1 MNYNKLPQEL
11 IENKNF
17 GIYRLDKKEEEKNGH
32 KYDKKPI
39 NCTSKEGW
47 KSSPEALRDLDKAL
61 KDLDKASKGLKAL
74 DDCYGEPTRNTCGYL
89 LAYFLNGDGIHFL
102 DLDNIRN
109 DVQECKNKRVSE
121 DNLIRRVMS
130 LLGHTYTEYSSSEN
144 GVHIFF
150 RVEEKLPHKNK
161 AGDIE
166 LYDEKRGIALTG
178 NTLFGVSWP
187 VATISVETYK
197 QLIKMLGL
205 EKPKEKPRAAAAATP
220 KHYSTQVPNNWTEQD
235 AWNSLEHDN
244 KHGSLIADILRG
256 VTPYTALSTDHSDA
270 EKTVCNCLAYHTRG
284 DADMMYNMLINS
296 PLITN
301 KDMEKGHYTDYKG
314 LTLLEVRIIQGVN
327 YLREKP
333 NYSGWVA

>member
-1 MNYNKLPQEL
+1 MNYNKLPQGL
-11 IENKNF
+11 IENNNF
-17 GIYRLDKKEEEKNGH
+17 GVYRLEPKKEEEIKNGH
-32 KYDKKPI
+32 THDKKPI
-39 NCTSKEGW
+39 GCSTSWGW
-47 KSSPEALRDLDKAL
+47 KTFDAAL
-61 KDLDKASKGLKAL
+61 KDMYKQIAEEKDA
-74 DDCYGEPTRNTCGYL
+74 NIGYL
-89 LAYFLNGDGIHFL
+89 LAYFLNGDGIHCL

-109 DVQECKNKRVSE
+109 DVQECKNKRVSD

-130 LLGHTYTEYSSSEN
+130 LLGHTYTEYSSSGN

-150 RVEEKLPHKNK
+150 RVEEKLPHKDK
-161 AGDIE
+161 VGDIE

-187 VATISVETYK
+187 VATISIETYK

-205 EKPKEKPRAAAAATP
+205 EKPKEKPRAAAVTP
-220 KHYSTQVPNNWTEQD
+220 KRQSGRTNWTEQD

>member
-1 MNYNKLPQEL
+1 MNYNKLPQEM

-17 GIYRLDKKEEEKNGH
+17 GVYRLDKKEEEKNGH

-39 NCTSKEGW
+39 VGTSKEGW
-47 KSSPEALRDLDKAL
+47 KSLPEALNYLDKAL
-61 KDLDKASKGLKAL
+61 KDLPEASKGLKAL
-74 DDCYGEPTRNTCGYL
+74 DDCYGEPKRNTCGYL

-121 DNLIRRVMS
+121 DNLIRRVM
-130 LLGHTYTEYSSSEN
+130 LRLGHTYTEYSSSGN

-150 RVEEKLPHKNK
+150 KVDGEMDHKQR
-161 AGDIE
+161 GHDIE
-166 LYDEKRGIALTG
+166 LYEKDRGIALTG
-178 NTLFGVSWP
+178 DTLFGVSWP
-187 VATISVETYK
+187 VTTISIETYK

-205 EKPKEKPRAAAAATP
+205 EKPKEKPRATAAVTP
-220 KHYSTQVPNNWTEQD
+220 KRQSGRTNWTEQD

-244 KHGSLIADILRG
+244 RHGSLIADILRG

>member
-11 IENKNF
+11 IENNNF
-17 GIYRLDKKEEEKNGH
+17 GVYRLDKKEEEKNGH

-39 NCTSKEGW
+39 VGTSKEGW
-47 KSSPEALRDLDKAL
+47 KSLPEALRDLDKAS

-109 DVQECKNKRVSE
+109 DVQECKNKRVSD
-121 DNLIRRVMS
+121 DNIIRRVMS
-130 LLGHTYTEYSSSEN
+130 LLGHTYTEYSSSGN

-150 RVEEKLPHKNK
+150 RVEEKLPHKDK
-161 AGDIE
+161 VGDIE

-187 VATISVETYK
+187 VATISIETYK

-205 EKPKEKPRAAAAATP
+205 EKPKEKPRAAAAVTP
-220 KHYSTQVPNNWTEQD
+220 KRANLGERIGPN
-235 AWNSLEHDN
+235 
-244 KHGSLIADILRG
+244 K
-256 VTPYTALSTDHSDA
+256 
-270 EKTVCNCLAYHTRG
+270 TRG
-284 DADMMYNMLINS
+284 TA
-296 PLITN
+296 
-301 KDMEKGHYTDYKG
+301 
-314 LTLLEVRIIQGVN
+314 
-327 YLREKP
+327 
-333 NYSGWVA
+333 

>member
-17 GIYRLDKKEEEKNGH
+17 GVYRLDKKEEEKNGH

-39 NCTSKEGW
+39 VGTSKAGW
-47 KSSPEALRDLDKAL
+47 KSFPEALKAFYTL
-61 KDLDKASKGLKAL
+61 KMAAT
-74 DDCYGEPTRNTCGYL
+74 ECGFL
-89 LAYFLNGDGIHFL
+89 LAYYLGGDDGIHFL

-109 DVQECKNKRVSE
+109 DVQECENKRVSE
-121 DNLIRRVMS
+121 DNLIKRVM
-130 LLGHTYTEYSSSEN
+130 LMLGHTYTEYSSSGN

-150 RVEEKLPHKNK
+150 RVEEKLPHKDK
-161 AGDIE
+161 VGDIE

-187 VATISVETYK
+187 VATISIETYK

-235 AWNSLEHDN
+235 AWNTFYN
-244 KHGSLIADILRG
+244 KGDAGKRNEVIQYMNG
-256 VTPYTALSTDHSDA
+256 NYTDHSQALFD
-270 EKTVCNCLAYHTRG
+270 VCYSLVFPTRG
-284 DADMMYNMLINS
+284 DASMIYNMVVNTS
-296 PLITN
+296 VVTN
-301 KDMEKGHYTDYKG
+301 KDWEKGHNTKYKG
-314 LTLLEVRIIQGVN
+314 LTLLEVCILKAIDLFKEN
-327 YLREKP
+327 YP
-333 NYSGWVA
+333 SYAGWLL

>member
-47 KSSPEALRDLDKAL
+47 KSLPEALRDLDKAS

-74 DDCYGEPTRNTCGYL
+74 DDCYGESTRNTCGYL

-109 DVQECKNKRVSE
+109 DVQECKKMRVSE

-130 LLGHTYTEYSSSEN
+130 LLGHTYTEYSSSGN

-150 RVEEKLPHKNK
+150 RVEEKLPHKTK

-187 VATISVETYK
+187 VATISIETYK

-205 EKPKEKPRAAAAATP
+205 EKPKEKPRARAAVTP
-220 KHYSTQVPNNWTEQD
+220 KHYSTRPNNWTEQD
-235 AWNSLEHDN
+235 AWNTFYN
-244 KHGSLIADILRG
+244 KGDAGKRNEVIQYMNG
-256 VTPYTALSTDHSDA
+256 NYTDHSQALFD
-270 EKTVCNCLAYHTRG
+270 VCYSLVFPTRG
-284 DADMMYNMLINS
+284 DASMIYNMVVNTS
-296 PLITN
+296 VVTN
-301 KDMEKGHYTDYKG
+301 KDGEKGHFTDYKN
-314 LTLLEVRIIQGVN
+314 LTLLEVCIRKAIDLFKEN
-327 YLREKP
+327 YP
-333 NYSGWVA
+333 SYAGWLL

>member
-47 KSSPEALRDLDKAL
+47 KSLPEALRDLDKAS

-121 DNLIRRVMS
+121 DNLIKRVM
-130 LLGHTYTEYSSSEN
+130 LMLGHTYTEYSSSEN

-205 EKPKEKPRAAAAATP
+205 EKPKEKPRAAAAVTP
-220 KHYSTQVPNNWTEQD
+220 KRYSTQVPNNWTEQD
-235 AWNSLEHDN
+235 AWN
-244 KHGSLIADILRG
+244 
-256 VTPYTALSTDHSDA
+256 TFYTKGDAGKRNEAIQYMNGNYTDHSSA
-270 EKTVCNCLAYHTRG
+270 LYRVCYRLVFPTRG
-284 DADMMYNMLINS
+284 DASMIYNMVVD
-296 PLITN
+296 TAVVTD
-301 KDMEKGHYTDYKG
+301 KDWQKGHFTEYKNSTM
-314 LTLLEVRIIQGVN
+314 LDVCIRKAISDWM
-327 YLREKP
+327 KDHP
-333 NYSGWVA
+333 SYSNWVA

>member
-47 KSSPEALRDLDKAL
+47 KSLPEALRDLDKAS
-61 KDLDKASKGLKAL
+61 KDLDKASKGLKRL
-74 DDCYGEPTRNTCGYL
+74 DDCYGEPKRNTCGYL

-130 LLGHTYTEYSSSEN
+130 LLGHTYTEYSSSGN

-150 RVEEKLPHKNK
+150 RVEEKLPHKDK
-161 AGDIE
+161 VGDIE

-187 VATISVETYK
+187 IATISVETYK
-197 QLIKMLGL
+197 QLIQMLGL
-205 EKPKEKPRAAAAATP
+205 EKPKEKPRATAAAATP
-220 KHYSTQVPNNWTEQD
+220 KHYTRPNNWTEQD
-235 AWNSLEHDN
+235 AWN
-244 KHGSLIADILRG
+244 
-256 VTPYTALSTDHSDA
+256 TFYTKGDAGKRNEVIQYMNGNYSDHSKALFD
-270 EKTVCNCLAYHTRG
+270 VCYSLVFPTRG
-284 DADMMYNMLINS
+284 DASMIYNMVVNTAVVTS
-296 PLITN
+296 
-301 KDMEKGHYTDYKG
+301 KDWEKGHNTKYKG
-314 LTLLEVRIIQGVN
+314 LTLFEVCILKAIDRFKEN
-327 YLREKP
+327 YP
-333 NYSGWVA
+333 GYAGWLL

>member
-17 GIYRLDKKEEEKNGH
+17 GVYRLDKKEEEKNGH

-39 NCTSKEGW
+39 VGTSKAGW
-47 KSSPEALRDLDKAL
+47 KSFPEALKAFYTL
-61 KDLDKASKGLKAL
+61 KMAAA
-74 DDCYGEPTRNTCGYL
+74 ECGFL
-89 LAYFLNGDGIHFL
+89 LAYYLGGDDGIHFL

-109 DVQECKNKRVSE
+109 DVQECENKRVSE

-130 LLGHTYTEYSSSEN
+130 LLGHTYTEYSSSGN

-150 RVEEKLPHKNK
+150 RVEEKLPHKDK
-161 AGDIE
+161 VGDIE

-187 VATISVETYK
+187 VATISIETYK

-220 KHYSTQVPNNWTEQD
+220 KHYSTRPNNWTEKD
-235 AWNSLEHDN
+235 AWDTFYN
-244 KHGSLIADILRG
+244 KGDAGKRNEAIQYMNGNYS
-256 VTPYTALSTDHSDA
+256 DHSEA
-270 EKTVCNCLAYHTRG
+270 LFRVCYRLVFPTRG
-284 DADMMYNMLINS
+284 DASMIYNMVVN
-296 PLITN
+296 TAVVTD
-301 KDMEKGHYTDYKG
+301 KDWEKGHNTKYKG
-314 LTLLEVRIIQGVN
+314 LTLLEVCILKAIDRFKEDHPG
-327 YLREKP
+327 YA
-333 NYSGWVA
+333 GWLL

>member
-17 GIYRLDKKEEEKNGH
+17 GVYRLDKKEEEKNGH

-39 NCTSKEGW
+39 VGTSKAGW
-47 KSSPEALRDLDKAL
+47 KSFPEALKAFYTL
-61 KDLDKASKGLKAL
+61 KMAAT
-74 DDCYGEPTRNTCGYL
+74 ECGFL
-89 LAYFLNGDGIHFL
+89 LAYYLGGDDGIHFL

-109 DVQECKNKRVSE
+109 DVQECMNKRVSE

-130 LLGHTYTEYSSSEN
+130 LLGHTYTEYSSSGN

-150 RVEEKLPHKNK
+150 RVEEKLPHKDK
-161 AGDIE
+161 VGDIE

-187 VATISVETYK
+187 VATISIETYK

-235 AWNSLEHDN
+235 AWNTFYN
-244 KHGSLIADILRG
+244 KGDAGKRNEVIQYMNG
-256 VTPYTALSTDHSDA
+256 NYTDHSQALFD
-270 EKTVCNCLAYHTRG
+270 VCYSLVFPTRG
-284 DADMMYNMLINS
+284 DASMIYNMVVNTS
-296 PLITN
+296 VVTN
-301 KDMEKGHYTDYKG
+301 KDWEKGHNTKYKG
-314 LTLLEVRIIQGVN
+314 LTLLEVCILKAIDLFKEN
-327 YLREKP
+327 YP
-333 NYSGWVA
+333 SYAGWLL

>member
-17 GIYRLDKKEEEKNGH
+17 GVYRLDKKEEEKNGH

-39 NCTSKEGW
+39 VGTSKAGW
-47 KSSPEALRDLDKAL
+47 KSFPEALKAFYTL
-61 KDLDKASKGLKAL
+61 KMAAT
-74 DDCYGEPTRNTCGYL
+74 ECGFL
-89 LAYFLNGDGIHFL
+89 LAYYLGGDDGIHFL

-109 DVQECKNKRVSE
+109 DVQECENKRVSE

-130 LLGHTYTEYSSSEN
+130 LLGHTYTEYSSSGN

-150 RVEEKLPHKNK
+150 RVEEKLPHKDK
-161 AGDIE
+161 VGDIE

-187 VATISVETYK
+187 VATISIETYK

-220 KHYSTQVPNNWTEQD
+220 KHYSTRPNNWTEKD
-235 AWNSLEHDN
+235 AWDTFYN
-244 KHGSLIADILRG
+244 KGDAGKRNEAIQYMNGNYS
-256 VTPYTALSTDHSDA
+256 DHSEA
-270 EKTVCNCLAYHTRG
+270 LFRVCYRLVFPTRG
-284 DADMMYNMLINS
+284 DASMIYNMVVN
-296 PLITN
+296 TAVVTD
-301 KDMEKGHYTDYKG
+301 KDWEKGHNTKYKG
-314 LTLLEVRIIQGVN
+314 LTLLEVCILKAIDRFKEDHPG
-327 YLREKP
+327 YA
-333 NYSGWVA
+333 GWLL